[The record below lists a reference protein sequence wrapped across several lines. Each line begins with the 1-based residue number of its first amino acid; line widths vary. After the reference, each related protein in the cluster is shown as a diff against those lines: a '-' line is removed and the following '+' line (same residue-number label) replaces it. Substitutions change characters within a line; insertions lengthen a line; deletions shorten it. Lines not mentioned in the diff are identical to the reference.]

1 MGQGKPG
8 DQIMPNPNQD
18 GPCAARIVLCAALSL
33 GFASSAARADS
44 DLRKVCK
51 VGMTLK
57 TLEPDGNAMSCRA
70 LGIQAKAEHY
80 QIGCQSAEA
89 DDAVMLTT
97 PININDKSARLT
109 TSSLVA
115 NAENAKHAAEK
126 LRACVEVWF
135 AE

>member
-1 MGQGKPG
+1 
-8 DQIMPNPNQD
+8 MPDANQHSR
-18 GPCAARIVLCAALSL
+18 CAARIVLCAALSL
-33 GFASSAARADS
+33 DFATSAARAES

-51 VGMTLK
+51 VGMTLN
-57 TLEPDGNAMSCRA
+57 TLEPDGNAMNCRA
-70 LGIQAKAEHY
+70 LGLQAKAQHY

-115 NAENAKHAAEK
+115 NAENAKHAAGTI
-126 LRACVEVWF
+126 RACVEVWF
-135 AE
+135 AQ

>member
-1 MGQGKPG
+1 MV
-8 DQIMPNPNQD
+8 PNANQD
-18 GPCAARIVLCAALSL
+18 SRCAARIVLCAALSL
-33 GFASSAARADS
+33 GFVISAARAES

-51 VGMTLK
+51 VGMTLSS
-57 TLEPDGNAMSCRA
+57 LEPDGNAMNCRTLA
-70 LGIQAKAEHY
+70 LQAKAQHY

-97 PININDKSARLT
+97 PLDINDKLARLT

-135 AE
+135 AR